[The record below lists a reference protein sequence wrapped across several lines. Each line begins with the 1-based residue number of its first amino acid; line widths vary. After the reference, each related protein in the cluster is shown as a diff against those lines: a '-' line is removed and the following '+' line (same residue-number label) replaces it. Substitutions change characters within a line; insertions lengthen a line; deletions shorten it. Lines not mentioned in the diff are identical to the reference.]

1 MEDMAG
7 EARSQSLQY
16 PKGGRT
22 DCVVR
27 LIHASGRSRFVL
39 QEGATMKD
47 LKEKVLISTGVL
59 GQLQQLT
66 YDANGLN
73 PILAADSAPLSS
85 VGLGHGAVIFLG
97 NVFSAS
103 PLVSGAAR

>member
-7 EARSQSLQY
+7 EARSQPLQH